1 MRLPSRLQVHASEA
15 TVLDNLKLRDLNVSE
30 EHVMDAFATRACN
43 SRCID
48 NREPQFHGKC
58 GIDAAFKRAC
68 VDQPY
73 TALLGRAESASGA

>member
-1 MRLPSRLQVHASEA
+1 MRLPSRVQADASKA
-15 TVLDNLKLRDLNVSE
+15 AILDNLKLRDLNVSE

-68 VDQPY
+68 VDQSIY
-73 TALLGRAESASGA
+73 SLARSIELA